1 MGAKEMSKRK
11 ISAIRNNITK
21 RRKIRHTMYGRSN
34 SLPQISTEEKH
45 GYMPYVQS
53 PINSYKPSYFKF
65 SLKLL
70 LCITLFFFVK
80 FSVSPNSLFSD
91 SFKNRTLNALTEDFP
106 FAKAY
111 LWYETTFGT
120 PLSFISDQNK
130 TIPVKSNIPEDY
142 ILPVNGQ
149 LNSSVSDEELGLYIS
164 PTELA
169 DVRAM
174 SDGIVIF
181 RGKDRKSNKK
191 TVIIQHEDKS
201 KSYYSNL
208 SSINIH
214 LYEFV
219 NKNEIIGTFN
229 PKEGE
234 GDFYFSIEKN
244 RQRIDPLQV
253 IKID

>member
-21 RRKIRHTMYGRSN
+21 RKKIRHTMYGRSY

-45 GYMPYVQS
+45 GYMPYIQS
-53 PINSYKPSYFKF
+53 PINSDKPAYFKI
-65 SLKLL
+65 SLKLI
-70 LCITLFFFVK
+70 LCISLFLFVK
-80 FSVSPNSLFSD
+80 FTVSPNNLFPD
-91 SFKNRTLNALTEDFP
+91 HIKNRTLNALTEDFP

-120 PLSFISDQNK
+120 PLSFISNQNK

-149 LNSSVSDEELGLYIS
+149 LNSSVNDEEIGLYIS
-164 PTELA
+164 PIELS

-181 RGKDRKSNKK
+181 RGKDRTSNKK
-191 TVIIQHEDKS
+191 TVIIQHEDNS

-208 SSINIH
+208 STINIH

-229 PKEGE
+229 PKEE